1 MNEYRKGN
9 DMKKEHR
16 LILDAVLIKK
26 SENEIESIN
35 EILEEN
41 LDWFEIAGLLVNHR
55 LGGYF
60 YLGLDKK
67 QQKKIPKEFRKVLEL
82 LVKAQKEQ
90 QIKNNNE
97 LLKINE
103 LLDDNG
109 VRFAALK
116 GAFFGS
122 EMYTPGLRRSND
134 LDLLVFEDDLEKL
147 DVCMRKIGY
156 IQSNMSNGEI
166 VEATKRE
173 KLIQRMNYHDLV
185 PYVKKVEDGI
195 LDIDINFL
203 FDGKENPID
212 SIVYDMGTQIYNGD
226 NYSIRG
232 LNYYTNLAFL
242 CVHFYREASSTIW
255 TEGRR
260 DVTLYKIVDIINY
273 IRFYI
278 ELIEKEK
285 LLSVF
290 KELNICEKVF
300 FTFKTIQE
308 FYNEESINEIL
319 QDLKQY
325 EVDSESMRKVYDH
338 KSKKEIYRQ
347 ESFYEKAFNMK

>member
-1 MNEYRKGN
+1 
-9 DMKKEHR
+9 MKKEHR

-26 SENEIESIN
+26 SKEEIKKIN
-35 EILEEN
+35 TLLEEK
-41 LDWFEIAGLLVNHR
+41 LDWFEIAGILVNHR

-60 YLGLDKK
+60 YLGLDEQ

-90 QIKNNNE
+90 QNNNNTE

-109 VRFAALK
+109 IRFAALK

-122 EMYTPGLRRSND
+122 EMYTSGLRRSND
-134 LDLLVFEDDLEKL
+134 LDLLVYEEDLNKL
-147 DVCMRKIGY
+147 DDCMRQLGY
-156 IQSNMSNGEI
+156 IQSNMPNGEMI
-166 VEATKRE
+166 EATKRE

-185 PYVKKVEDGI
+185 PYVKSVDGGV

-212 SIVYDMGTQIYNGD
+212 RFVYDMGTQIYDGE

-273 IRFYI
+273 IRFYMH
-278 ELIEKEK
+278 LIDKEQ

-290 KELNICEKVF
+290 KKLNICEKVF
-300 FTFKTIQE
+300 FTFKIIQE
-308 FYNEESINEIL
+308 FYNESSINEII
-319 QDLKQY
+319 QDLKIY
-325 EVDSESMRKVYDH
+325 EIDSETMKKVYDH
-338 KSKKEIYRQ
+338 KTKKEIYRE
-347 ESFYEKAFNMK
+347 ESFYEKAFKMI